1 MKKEYSQPMRI
12 SSLAL
17 GGLTAALAIL
27 PLAAD
32 AASLQEAAA
41 ALGAA
46 DAKALEFSGSGQ
58 WFQFGQAPVPGGAWP
73 QFDVSSYA
81 ATLNFETPAARVQLT
96 RIQALEPG
104 RQRPAPT
111 EQKLGWFVSGDK
123 AWNVAPPQGS
133 PDAAPV
139 ATPQPATVEER
150 AAEIWAT
157 PQGFLKAAL
166 ANGAKAEPS
175 GAGAQIS
182 FTVNGHKYEGFIN
195 AANQLEWARTFIDSP
210 VLGDTPV
217 ETKFSGYKDF
227 GGVQFPSEITRV
239 EGGYPVLHLNIA
251 SAKLNLG
258 ADIAIPEN
266 VASFKPQPVT
276 VTANKLA
283 EGVYWLTGGTHH
295 SVAIEQKDH
304 VVLVEAP
311 LNEERSLAVISKLAE
326 IAPNK
331 PVKYLVNS
339 HVHFDHSGGLRTFV
353 DAGAVIVTHELDKPY
368 YEKVWAAP
376 HTLRP
381 DRLSQSKKAAVFQ
394 TYSDKHVLTDGA
406 RPIEVH
412 RIAGNGH
419 SDELA
424 LVYLPTE
431 KILIEADAFTPT
443 AKDAPLPKTPNPY
456 SVNLYDNIQKLKLD
470 VAQLVG
476 LHGPR
481 VVALADLRAAIG
493 QPPLSQ

>member
-1 MKKEYSQPMRI
+1 MRI
-12 SSLAL
+12 APIAL
-17 GGLTAALAIL
+17 GWLTAALVLL
-27 PLAAD
+27 PVAAD

-41 ALGAA
+41 ALGASGA
-46 DAKALEFSGSGQ
+46 RSLEFSGSGQ
-58 WFQFGQAPVPGGAWP
+58 WFQFGQAPIPGGPWP
-73 QFDVSSYA
+73 QFDVSSYVA
-81 ATLNFETPAARVQLT
+81 SVNFETPAARVQLS
-96 RIQALEPG
+96 RIQTIEAG

-111 EQKLGWFVSGDK
+111 EQKLSWFVSGDK
-123 AWNVAPPQGS
+123 AWNVAPPPGS

-139 ATPQPATVEER
+139 ATPQYATLEER
-150 AAEIWAT
+150 TAEIWT
-157 PQGFLKAAL
+157 NPQGFLKAAL
-166 ANGAKAEPS
+166 ANGAKTEPS
-175 GAGAQIS
+175 GVGAQLS
-182 FTVNGHKYEGFIN
+182 FSANGHKYEGFIN
-195 AANQLEWARTFIDSP
+195 AANQLEWARTWIDNP

-217 ETKFSGYKDF
+217 ETRFSGYKDF
-227 GGVQFPSEITRV
+227 GGLQFPAEITRV
-239 EGGYPVLHLNIA
+239 QGGYPVLHLNVA
-251 SAKLNLG
+251 SAKLDPG
-258 ADIAIPEN
+258 ADIAVPET
-266 VASFKPQPVT
+266 VANARPQAPT

-295 SVAIEQKDH
+295 SVVIEQKDH

-311 LNEERSLAVISKLAE
+311 LNEERSLAILSKLAE

-353 DAGAVIVTHELDKPY
+353 DAGATIVTHELDRPY
-368 YEKVWAAP
+368 YDKVWAAP

-381 DRLSQSKKAAVFQ
+381 DRLSQSKKAATFQ
-394 TYSDKHVLTDGA
+394 TYTDKYLLSDGA
-406 RPIEVH
+406 RQIEVH

-456 SVNLYDNIQKLKLD
+456 SVNLHDNIQKLKLD
-470 VAQLVG
+470 VAQIVG

-481 VVALADLRAAIG
+481 VVSLADLRAAIG
-493 QPPLSQ
+493 QPTLSQ